1 MSLIKIDD
9 LFKDE
14 VGVLTTVTDREVE
27 NVVGGGGTAGYG
39 GAATAS
45 IPAPS
50 YYAVAAPVAVSA
62 PATPA
67 VPNPQNTLNNYG
79 TAVSYAFA
87 RSQYQPTSAGNF
99 ALTVGGQFAGGNSVS
114 ATQQP
119 FTSDVY
125 WYGSYPVKK
134 TVK

>member
-27 NVVGGGGTAGYG
+27 NVVGGVGTASV
-39 GAATAS
+39 A
-45 IPAPS
+45 APS

-62 PATPA
+62 PAAPV

-99 ALTVGGQFAGGNSVS
+99 SLTVGGQFAGGNSVS
-114 ATQQP
+114 GTQQP

-125 WYGSYPVKK
+125 WYGSYPVGK